1 MSSAT
6 KQKSSA
12 GKNVLIFFIVFII
25 LEMLIVV
32 GVGRVFKNK
41 NVTPS
46 IAGYS
51 LYIMNGDGMGDRVP
65 DGALVITSNM
75 TPSTCLLYTS
85 DAADE

>member
-32 GVGRVFKNK
+32 GVGRVFKN
-41 NVTPS
+41 NE
-46 IAGYS
+46 
-51 LYIMNGDGMGDRVP
+51 R
-65 DGALVITSNM
+65 
-75 TPSTCLLYTS
+75 YT
-85 DAADE
+85 EHCRLQPVHNEW

>member
-1 MSSAT
+1 MERNVIFSMSSAT

-41 NVTPS
+41 
-46 IAGYS
+46 
-51 LYIMNGDGMGDRVP
+51 RR
-65 DGALVITSNM
+65 
-75 TPSTCLLYTS
+75 
-85 DAADE
+85 

>member
-51 LYIMNGDGMGDRVP
+51 LYIMNVT
-65 DGALVITSNM
+65 AWVTEFLTAH
-75 TPSTCLLYTS
+75 LLSHRT
-85 DAADE
+85 

>member
-51 LYIMNGDGMGDRVP
+51 LQCSV
-65 DGALVITSNM
+65 
-75 TPSTCLLYTS
+75 
-85 DAADE
+85 

>member
-41 NVTPS
+41 NVTPVS
-46 IAGYS
+46 
-51 LYIMNGDGMGDRVP
+51 
-65 DGALVITSNM
+65 
-75 TPSTCLLYTS
+75 YTHLTLPTK
-85 DAADE
+85 A